1 MKLFKMAKSGAALLA
16 CSIAAYPVMA
26 EDDLDTGI
34 DKAKGGG
41 FVGLGVAYKPDYE
54 GGDDYEASIAPFGA
68 YVWGSGRS
76 IKLGGTSGSE
86 RAARISFDALTR
98 DTAWQFG
105 PVLQYRM
112 ERDDVDNSKVDR
124 MRDIDAATEL
134 GAFLGWQG
142 ERLNLSTTFASDVS
156 DELDGY
162 LWFVVVLYKFPLFE
176 FFTMS
181 VGAHVTWACVD
192 YLDTYLGVIG
202 CDAAWCGL

>member
-1 MKLFKMAKSGAALLA
+1 MEMIMKLFKMAKSGAALLA

-98 DTAWQFG
+98 DTAW
-105 PVLQYRM
+105 
-112 ERDDVDNSKVDR
+112 
-124 MRDIDAATEL
+124 
-134 GAFLGWQG
+134 
-142 ERLNLSTTFASDVS
+142 
-156 DELDGY
+156 
-162 LWFVVVLYKFPLFE
+162 
-176 FFTMS
+176 
-181 VGAHVTWACVD
+181 
-192 YLDTYLGVIG
+192 
-202 CDAAWCGL
+202 